1 MKPCVLLRNLPRTAL
16 PQDIWRLGGGSAEV
30 RIDVLRTPFLQP
42 SGSAI
47 VTLPSE
53 RPPAWAAHRVNAKLT
68 GGREIAA
75 SELSLDKARET
86 MRSQYE
92 GRPHTLYM
100 ALDALAA
107 EPMRCVLLRNLPLQT
122 TAEKLEKKLRRNY
135 ALVGEMGTPT
145 PLVSDSLAPFARNDD
160 GVRLP
165 SELLGLSALPAPNS
179 VLKLPPLYVASAR
192 SHRHAAG
199 TDAWFLVRLE
209 STAEAQRLVRS
220 WHRRRYTPQ
229 KYPVENVGDRYVVDA
244 ELA

>member
-1 MKPCVLLRNLPRTAL
+1 
-16 PQDIWRLGGGSAEV
+16 
-30 RIDVLRTPFLQP
+30 
-42 SGSAI
+42 
-47 VTLPSE
+47 
-53 RPPAWAAHRVNAKLT
+53 
-68 GGREIAA
+68 
-75 SELSLDKARET
+75 

>member
-1 MKPCVLLRNLPRTAL
+1 
-16 PQDIWRLGGGSAEV
+16 
-30 RIDVLRTPFLQP
+30 
-42 SGSAI
+42 
-47 VTLPSE
+47 
-53 RPPAWAAHRVNAKLT
+53 
-68 GGREIAA
+68 
-75 SELSLDKARET
+75 

-165 SELLGLSALPAPNS
+165 SELLGLSALPAPSACSNF
-179 VLKLPPLYVASAR
+179 PPCTSL
-192 SHRHAAG
+192 RHAHTGTRPALMPGFWCGSNRPLRRSASCAPGTGAG
-199 TDAWFLVRLE
+199 IPPKNTLWRM
-209 STAEAQRLVRS
+209 
-220 WHRRRYTPQ
+220 
-229 KYPVENVGDRYVVDA
+229 
-244 ELA
+244 